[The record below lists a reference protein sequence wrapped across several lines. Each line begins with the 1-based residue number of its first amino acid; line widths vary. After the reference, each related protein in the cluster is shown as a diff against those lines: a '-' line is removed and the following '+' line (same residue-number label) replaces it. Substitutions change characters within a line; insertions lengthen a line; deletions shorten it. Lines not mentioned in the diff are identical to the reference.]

1 MLLTYSTAGRGTLTF
16 VRQETRAAMEVIEM
30 RIILALDLENGI
42 DAILDDINR
51 TDKQNGK

>member
-16 VRQETRAAMEVIEM
+16 VRQETRDAMEVIEM

-51 TDKQNGK
+51 TDK